1 MTDAKYLKRTIVK
14 EEIESAYLNEKRTLR
29 VYLPPGYQA
38 WISYPVVYC
47 QDGEDFFNFG
57 RVATLANQ
65 LILDEEL
72 EPFII
77 VGVEVDKKVRTSEY
91 SPVGER
97 HQPYVQFF
105 AHELIP
111 YIEGKYP
118 IRSDLDSRILAG
130 DSLGGSVSVHI
141 ALQYPNLFQNV
152 ISLSGAYYP
161 DSQSIIAAEPDL
173 SWLRLYMI
181 VGLQEDVVVT
191 DHGTFDFVT
200 FNRDTRD
207 IFLAKSSDVHYLER
221 DGQHVW
227 GFWQQYI
234 PDGLKH
240 FLK

>member
-14 EEIESAYLNEKRTLR
+14 EEIESNYLNEKRTLR

-97 HQPYVQFF
+97 HQSYVQFF

-207 IFLAKSSDVHYLER
+207 IFLARSASVHYLER

-234 PDGLKH
+234 PDTLKH

>member
-1 MTDAKYLKRTIVK
+1 MTDARYLKRTIVK
-14 EEIESAYLNEKRTLR
+14 EEIESNYLNEKRTLR

-97 HQPYVQFF
+97 HQLYVQFF

>member
-14 EEIESAYLNEKRTLR
+14 EEIESTYLNEKRTLR

-118 IRSDLDSRILAG
+118 IRGDLDSRILAG

-173 SWLRLYMI
+173 AWLRLYMI

-200 FNRDTRD
+200 FNRDTKEL
-207 IFLAKSSDVHYLER
+207 FLARSARVHYLER

-234 PDGLKH
+234 PDALKH
-240 FLK
+240 FLQ